1 MAGEGLES
9 LIPDD
14 SEQEESQKEAVFLIE
29 TEKIKPNPHQPRSD
43 FDKEGLEAL
52 AASIE
57 AHGVLQP
64 LVVTR
69 IEEEKDVEYQLVA
82 GERRLMASKMVGLEQ
97 VPVIIRKPT
106 EKQKLEL
113 SLIENVQRQDL
124 NPVEK
129 AKAYK
134 KLKEDFDFVQREVA
148 DLVGASR
155 VAVSNTIRLLELPD
169 KIKEALEQ
177 GEISEGHGRAILKLD
192 DGRRQLGL
200 YQQIVNKDLSVRKAE
215 QLARNK
221 KEEIEEQQEEQ
232 EEEKD
237 SKVQKLQE
245 KVEELSTE
253 RNVDLKSK
261 GDKMELTIDVNSEQD
276 LEDLLKKIE

>member
-14 SEQEESQKEAVFLIE
+14 SEEQESEKEAVFLIK

-43 FDKEGLEAL
+43 FDQEGLEAL

-113 SLIENVQRQDL
+113 SLIENVQRSDL
-124 NPVEK
+124 NPIEE
-129 AKAYK
+129 AKAFK
-134 KLKEDFDFVQREVA
+134 KLKDKFDFVQREVA
-148 DLVGASR
+148 DLVGKSR
-155 VAVSNTIRLLELPD
+155 VVVSNTIRLLELPD
-169 KIKEALEQ
+169 KAKEGLEQ
-177 GEISEGHGRAILKLD
+177 GKISEGHGRAILKLD

-200 YQQIVNKDLSVRKAE
+200 YKQVLNQDLSVRETEK
-215 QLARNK
+215 LARDK
-221 KEEIEEQQEEQ
+221 KENIEEEQ
-232 EEEKD
+232 EEED
-237 SKVQKLQE
+237 NSKTEKMRE
-245 KVEELSTE
+245 KVEELSSE
-253 RNVDLKSK
+253 RNINLKAK
-261 GDKMELTIDVNSEQD
+261 GDKAELSIEVNSEQD
-276 LEDLLKKIE
+276 LEELLDKLE

>member
-106 EKQKLEL
+106 DQQKLEL
-113 SLIENVQRQDL
+113 SLIENVQRSDL
-124 NPVEK
+124 NPIEE
-129 AKAYK
+129 AKAFK

-148 DLVGASR
+148 DLVGKSR
-155 VAVSNTIRLLELPD
+155 VVVSNTIRLLELPD
-169 KIKEALEQ
+169 KIQEGLEQ
-177 GEISEGHGRAILKLD
+177 GKISEGHGRAILKLD

-200 YQQIVNKDLSVRKAE
+200 YKQVLNQGLSVRETEK
-215 QLARNK
+215 LARDK
-221 KEEIEEQQEEQ
+221 KEEV
-232 EEEKD
+232 EEKEEPEED
-237 SKVQKLQE
+237 TSRAKRMRE
-245 KVEELSTE
+245 KVEELSSE
-253 RNVDLKSK
+253 RSIGLKPK
-261 GDKMELTIDVNSEQD
+261 GEKAELTIEVNSEQD
-276 LEDLLKKIE
+276 LEELLEKLE

>member
-29 TEKIKPNPHQPRSD
+29 TEKIKPNPHQPRKD

-106 EKQKLEL
+106 DQQKLEL
-113 SLIENVQRQDL
+113 SLIENVQRSDL
-124 NPVEK
+124 NPIEE
-129 AKAYK
+129 AKAFK

-148 DLVGASR
+148 DLVGKSR
-155 VAVSNTIRLLELPD
+155 VVVSNTIRLLELPD
-169 KIKEALEQ
+169 KIQEGLEQ
-177 GEISEGHGRAILKLD
+177 GKISEGHGRAILKLD
-192 DGRRQLGL
+192 DGR
-200 YQQIVNKDLSVRKAE
+200 
-215 QLARNK
+215 
-221 KEEIEEQQEEQ
+221 
-232 EEEKD
+232 
-237 SKVQKLQE
+237 
-245 KVEELSTE
+245 
-253 RNVDLKSK
+253 
-261 GDKMELTIDVNSEQD
+261 
-276 LEDLLKKIE
+276 

>member
-1 MAGEGLES
+1 MAGQGLES
-9 LIPDD
+9 LIPDE
-14 SEQEESQKEAVFLIE
+14 SEQQESQKEAVFLIE
-29 TEKIKPNPHQPRSD
+29 TEKIKPNPHQPRSN

-124 NPVEK
+124 NPIEE
-129 AKAYK
+129 AKAYQELK
-134 KLKEDFDFVQREVA
+134 KEFNFVQREIA
-148 DLVGASR
+148 DLVGKSR
-155 VAVSNTIRLLELPD
+155 VVVSNTLRLLELPD
-169 KIKEALEQ
+169 KIKEGLEQ

-200 YQQIVNKDLSVRKAE
+200 YKQIVNRGLSVREAE
-215 QLARNK
+215 KLARDK
-221 KEEIEEQQEEQ
+221 KEDVQEQ
-232 EEEKD
+232 EETEDD
-237 SKVQKLQE
+237 SETHKLQE
-245 KVEELSTE
+245 KVEQAATE
-253 RNVDLKSK
+253 RNIDLKTR
-261 GDKMELTIDVNSEQD
+261 GDKMELTINVNSEQD
-276 LEDLLKKIE
+276 LEDLLSKLE